1 MIPQMPFR
9 FYGSLEASFLTA
21 AEPTSYAYS
30 PRSSVY
36 SSSTALYKEH
46 GPQIIEPHPPTR
58 RAASE
63 DGQAASASE
72 PGSSQ
77 GDAAGQ
83 SKAPSEPAS
92 SRSSSRNS
100 SRNPSPKR
108 AMNADLLSS
117 APRMN
122 ATRLMG

>member
-21 AEPTSYAYS
+21 AEPTSYAYN

-36 SSSTALYKEH
+36 SSSTTLYKER

-63 DGQAASASE
+63 DGHEESRARQGEAAE
-72 PGSSQ
+72 
-77 GDAAGQ
+77 Q
-83 SKAPSEPAS
+83 SKAPSEPSS

-100 SRNPSPKR
+100 SPKR
-108 AMNADLLSS
+108 PMNVDLLSS